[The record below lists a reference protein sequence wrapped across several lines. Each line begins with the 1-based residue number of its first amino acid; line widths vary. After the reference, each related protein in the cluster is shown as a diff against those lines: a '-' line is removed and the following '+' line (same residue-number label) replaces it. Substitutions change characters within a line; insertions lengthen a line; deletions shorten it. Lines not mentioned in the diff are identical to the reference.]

1 MSSSN
6 LDQTAL
12 MKEVLDA
19 LRVLQENQTRL
30 ASNVDA
36 ITGRVNILA
45 GIKEVHDAASTDHHQ
60 NRKHFSAAQS
70 NTHESH
76 DHVDVTE
83 SHIPESPSIVAT
95 DLTHD
100 GKDTLVSASHL
111 KKPNVT
117 SRIILT

>member
-45 GIKEVHDAASTDHHQ
+45 GIKEVQDAASINQRHNKGQ
-60 NRKHFSAAQS
+60 NSAAKSHTEES
-70 NTHESH
+70 N
-76 DHVDVTE
+76 DHADVTE
-83 SHIPESPSIVAT
+83 SHIPESPSIVAA

-100 GKDTLVSASHL
+100 SKDTAVSASHL
-111 KKPNVT
+111 KKPTVT

>member
-6 LDQTAL
+6 LDQIAL
-12 MKEVLDA
+12 MREILDA

-45 GIKEVHDAASTDHHQ
+45 GIKEVQDAASTDHQQ
-60 NRKHFSAAQS
+60 NRGPIPATKSQID
-70 NTHESH
+70 ESH

-83 SHIPESPSIVAT
+83 PRIPESPSIVAT

-100 GKDTLVSASHL
+100 SKDTPVSASHL
-111 KKPNVT
+111 KKPSVT